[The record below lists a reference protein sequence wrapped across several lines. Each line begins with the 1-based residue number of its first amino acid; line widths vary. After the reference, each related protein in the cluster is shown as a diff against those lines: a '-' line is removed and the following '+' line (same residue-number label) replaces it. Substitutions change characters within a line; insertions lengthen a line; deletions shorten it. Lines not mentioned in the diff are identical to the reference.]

1 MVAIDDCE
9 FDRAGL
15 PGLIGKNGAA
25 GDGSDG
31 AIAGEALV
39 RDGEEVL
46 IGVGTVVVPAA
57 RVVMVGW
64 LIVGCGPM

>member
-9 FDRAGL
+9 FDRVGL
-15 PGLIGKNGAA
+15 PGLNEKNGAA

-31 AIAGEALV
+31 TMAGEALV

-46 IGVGTVVVPAA
+46 MGVGTVVVLAE
-57 RVVMVGW
+57 RVGTVGW
-64 LIVGCGPM
+64 LIVGCGPV

>member
-1 MVAIDDCE
+1 MATDDCE

-15 PGLIGKNGAA
+15 PGLNGKNGAA

-31 AIAGEALV
+31 AMAGEALV

-46 IGVGTVVVPAA
+46 IGVGTVVVAAA

-64 LIVGCGPM
+64 LIVGCGPK

>member
-15 PGLIGKNGAA
+15 PGLNAKNGAA

-31 AIAGEALV
+31 TMAEEALV
-39 RDGEEVL
+39 TVGEEVL
-46 IGVGTVVVPAA
+46 MGVGALVVPAE
-57 RVVMVGW
+57 RVGMVGW